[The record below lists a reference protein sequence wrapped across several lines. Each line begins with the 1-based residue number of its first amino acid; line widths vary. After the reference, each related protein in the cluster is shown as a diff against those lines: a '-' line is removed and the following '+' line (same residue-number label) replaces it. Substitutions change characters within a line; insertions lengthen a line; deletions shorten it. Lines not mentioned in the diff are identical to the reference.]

1 MKLDNAIKGVLD
13 AEAALAKRLL
23 AVGERHA
30 ADHDVYHLGHT
41 LARQAADH
49 VTRLTPFA
57 ERYHMAP
64 PAPPHAGDSQ
74 GILETLR
81 LKRSQLMGRAE
92 SAGML
97 LLRELRETYLL
108 AQATEIAWTILQQA
122 ALAVRDGELLD
133 VISTCH
139 EQTETCA
146 KWLRTR
152 IKETAPQ
159 ALAAG

>member
-1 MKLDNAIKGVLD
+1 MNLDNAIKGVLD

-30 ADHDVYHLGHT
+30 TEHDVYHLGHP

-57 ERYHMAP
+57 ERYNMAP
-64 PAPPHAGDSQ
+64 PAPPQAGDSPR
-74 GILETLR
+74 ILETLR
-81 LKRSQLMGRAE
+81 HKGSQLMGRTE

-97 LLRELRETYLL
+97 LLRDLRETYLL
-108 AQATEIAWTILQQA
+108 AQATEIAWIILQQA
-122 ALAVRDGELLD
+122 ALAVRDGELID
-133 VISTCH
+133 VISGCH
-139 EQTETCA
+139 EETETCA

-152 IKETAPQ
+152 IKQAAPQ
-159 ALAAG
+159 VLAVG

>member
-1 MKLDNAIKGVLD
+1 MNLDDAIRGVLD
-13 AEAALAKRLL
+13 AEAALAKRLV

-30 ADHDVYHLGHT
+30 AEHDVYHLGHS

-57 ERYHMAP
+57 ERYHLTRPTPRGVGDP
-64 PAPPHAGDSQ
+64 P
-74 GILETLR
+74 GILETVR
-81 LKRSQLMGRAE
+81 HKGAQLIGRAE
-92 SAGML
+92 TSGML
-97 LLRELRETYLL
+97 LLRDLRETYLL
-108 AQATEIAWTILQQA
+108 AQATEIAWIILQQA
-122 ALAVRDGELLD
+122 ALAVRDGDLLD
-133 VISTCH
+133 VISACH

-159 ALAAG
+159 VLATG

>member
-1 MKLDNAIKGVLD
+1 MNLDKAVKGVLD
-13 AEAALAKRLL
+13 AEAELAKRLV

-30 ADHDVYHLGHT
+30 AEHDVYYLGHT

-57 ERYHMAP
+57 ERYQVGAAP
-64 PAPPHAGDSQ
+64 RGVGEPP
-74 GILETLR
+74 GILETVR
-81 LKRSQLMGRAE
+81 HKGSQLIGRSE
-92 SAGML
+92 ISGVL
-97 LLRELRETYLL
+97 LLRDLRETYLL
-108 AQATEIAWTILQQA
+108 AQQAEIAWVILQQA
-122 ALAVRDGELLD
+122 ALAVRDSDLLD
-133 VISTCH
+133 VVTACH

-159 ALAAG
+159 VLAAG